1 MGVMVADGQARIVDV
16 SEAELRLAMVRAGVW
31 LTFVVCIS
39 GSAYALASWD
49 QPNRPFILALLGLGA
64 AAGGM
69 IAALPVDRIVR
80 GRLGEPFFLVWSI
93 LDILLIGL
101 IVAADGGATSPVAFV
116 FFLPLIFAALFYPLH
131 IFVPVGATDALAW
144 VAVAGPSTTDATHV
158 ALFTACLG
166 STAVM
171 CAWQAQNHDRQRGLL
186 NTISR
191 SDPLTR
197 CLNRRGFEE
206 RVEAELAYS
215 RRTGRPLALM
225 LIDLDGFKDVN
236 DKQGHAAGD
245 DLLAWVADTIRST
258 VRPIDVVGRLGGDE
272 FAVLSPGVMGA
283 EADALAERVREQ
295 VAQRIPLATGNSS
308 FPADGVDHE
317 QLYQRADLQLYE
329 MKHGSV
335 ANLSPGGPELRWAA
349 TLAGA
354 VNARMGMPSEH
365 SAVVRYATG
374 VARRLGWSG
383 DDLDSLRLAAL
394 IHDIGKVPVPD
405 RILQKEGPLDPL
417 EFEEVKQ
424 HPVRGAE
431 MVKRVQ
437 GLSPIAH
444 WVRHSH
450 ENYDGSGYP
459 DALSGEA
466 IPLASRILRVAD
478 AYDAMTSDRPYRQA
492 LTPAEAVEQLRRNS
506 GRHFDPRCVEVL
518 ELHLAEEAS
527 SYSAGE
533 PAGVHSRPL

>member
-1 MGVMVADGQARIVDV
+1 MVADGQARIVDV
-16 SEAELRLAMVRAGVW
+16 SETELRLAMVRAGVW

-39 GSAYALASWD
+39 GSAYAFASWD
-49 QPNRPFILALLGLGA
+49 QPSRPYILTLLGLGA
-64 AAGGM
+64 AAGVL
-69 IAALPVDRIVR
+69 IAVLPVDRIVR
-80 GRLGEPFFLVWSI
+80 GRFGEPFFLVWSI
-93 LDILLIGL
+93 LDIALIAL
-101 IVAADGGATSPVAFV
+101 IVAADGGATSPFAFV
-116 FFLPLIFAALFYPLH
+116 FFLPLIFAALFYPLY

-144 VAVAGPSTTDATHV
+144 VAVAAPTTTDSTHV
-158 ALFTACLG
+158 AIFTACLG

-186 NTISR
+186 NLVSR

-206 RVEAELAYS
+206 RVEAELAHS

-225 LIDLDGFKDVN
+225 LMDLDGFKEIN
-236 DKQGHAAGD
+236 DKHGHAAGD
-245 DLLAWVADTIRST
+245 ELLSWVADTIRST
-258 VRPIDVVGRLGGDE
+258 VRPMDVVGRLGGDE
-272 FAVLSPGVMGA
+272 FAVLYPGVMGA
-283 EADALAERVREQ
+283 DADAIVERVRER
-295 VAQRIPLATGNSS
+295 VAQRIPLATGIAS

-317 QLYQRADLQLYE
+317 RLYHQADLQLYE

-335 ANLSPGGPELRWAA
+335 AKLSPGGPELGWAA

-354 VNARMGMPSEH
+354 VNARMGMPAEH

-374 VARRLGWSG
+374 IARRLGWGG

-450 ENYDGSGYP
+450 EDYDGSGYP
-459 DALSGEA
+459 DSLRAEA

-478 AYDAMTSDRPYRQA
+478 AFDAMISDRSYRPA
-492 LTPAEAVEQLRRNS
+492 LTTDEAVEQLRRNS
-506 GRHFDPRCVEVL
+506 GRHFDPQCVEVFEAYL
-518 ELHLAEEAS
+518 IEETS
-527 SYSAGE
+527 FYSAGE
-533 PAGVHSRPL
+533 HAGSHSQR